1 MGKRR
6 AGFFAR
12 APKRGS
18 RRDRSGIDGAQVH
31 KTLEPGIKRRYT
43 GTVHLWLEY
52 VLCSCD
58 PLGSLSSPSSCTPF
72 DIVTIDTTLPQLLCR
87 IKYFGLASLRD
98 VCFECLVS
106 HLGGLT
112 TCHVGANNEEFS
124 KFSFDQ
130 AAEDQDFVLQ
140 IYLDCFPQIIALRV
154 QDPF

>member
-1 MGKRR
+1 MSTALKSTKRSNLE
-6 AGFFAR
+6 
-12 APKRGS
+12 S
-18 RRDRSGIDGAQVH
+18 RDDTPALSVSGLNMSYVPA
-31 KTLEPGIKRRYT
+31 TLSGP
-43 GTVHLWLEY
+43 
-52 VLCSCD
+52 SP
-58 PLGSLSSPSSCTPF
+58 PLPHVQTPF

-130 AAEDQDFVLQ
+130 ATEGQDFVLQ
-140 IYLDCFPQIIALRV
+140 THLDCLLQIIALRV
-154 QDPF
+154 QDLF